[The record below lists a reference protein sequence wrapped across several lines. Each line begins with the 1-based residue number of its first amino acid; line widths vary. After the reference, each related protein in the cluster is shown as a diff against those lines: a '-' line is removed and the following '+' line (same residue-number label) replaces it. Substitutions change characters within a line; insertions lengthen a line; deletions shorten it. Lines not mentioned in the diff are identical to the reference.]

1 MKNLKYL
8 TISILPLM
16 WSVYFLFEILTGRV
30 KDLPT
35 IIGNI
40 ALIILFALVGF
51 YFYKLSQKYPQG
63 FKCKTIIIIFS
74 ILMVIDQG
82 IKL

>member
-1 MKNLKYL
+1 MRNLKNL

-30 KDLPT
+30 TDLPT
-35 IIGNI
+35 ILGNI

-51 YFYKLSQKYPQG
+51 YFHKLSEKYPR
-63 FKCKTIIIIFS
+63 I
-74 ILMVIDQG
+74 
-82 IKL
+82 